1 MVAGIHYDLPVDY
14 ATQMWKEFLKSMENT
29 NAVDGIFYAMYW
41 SLILRYSYEK
51 EGVLVLADEPK
62 AELVK
67 YHYPKTIEDGLS
79 VFPSVAR
86 IPGGMLKKVDPSNLV
101 LMAYL
106 LTISKN
112 DENGILLEKH
122 DEVPSKKSR
131 KPNKVDESTPEKP
144 VQEEKV
150 TKSPKKKAAVVIKV
164 SKKSDKPVEPELV
177 EPTK

>member
-1 MVAGIHYDLPVDY
+1 MQHRCGKNL
-14 ATQMWKEFLKSMENT
+14 LKSVENT
-29 NAVDGIFYAMYW
+29 NAVDGVSCARYW
-41 SLILRYSYEK
+41 SLILRYAYEK
-51 EGVLVLADEPK
+51 EGVLVPNDEPK
-62 AELVK
+62 AEFVK
-67 YHYPKTIEDGLS
+67 YHYPKTIKDDVS
-79 VFPSVAR
+79 IFPSVAR
-86 IPGGMLKKVDPSNLV
+86 IPDGMLKKVDPSNPM